1 MLQRTMS
8 VEKMTGNNF
17 IGNQW
22 PLKQHFS
29 KPQFKEDFVRK
40 DDFVF
45 SITAQITHKEIILP
59 KLF

>member
-1 MLQRTMS
+1 MA
-8 VEKMTGNNF
+8 
-17 IGNQW
+17 
-22 PLKQHFS
+22 LKTAFS

-59 KLF
+59 KLFLVNYAKMRTRRSLQYLNLL